1 MTGQMTP
8 ESYPWWVKL
17 TLLSARTRR
26 AMTFYFVASVA
37 LGVAL
42 VVVGLLANS
51 MYYVLLGLI
60 GAPLSALA
68 YGMSMRWIDAHGSW
82 AAVAKR

>member
-1 MTGQMTP
+1 MTGRMTP

-26 AMTFYFVASVA
+26 AMKFYFVASVG
-37 LGVAL
+37 LGVGL

-68 YGMSMRWIDAHGSW
+68 YGMSTRWIDAHGSW
-82 AAVAKR
+82 GAVAKR